1 MTTPRY
7 AWQPTTAAIA
17 ARLGIPERQVVRFDH
32 NTSPFPTDWAP
43 GLVIEPA
50 RTLNEYPGADY
61 RPIREA
67 AARYVEVAPENI
79 VPAAGIDELILLTA
93 QAFLEPGGSAATVIP
108 TYPLYRIAALQRR
121 AQVFEVPL
129 LAPAFDYAMDP
140 LLAAA
145 AEADLLWLCVPNNPT
160 GNRLS
165 DGDLAQLIFACPG
178 VVVLDAAYAE
188 IAGDRWSGWLERFDN
203 LLVCHTLSKGFGLA
217 GARVGFAAGDPR
229 LIDAL
234 DGVRP
239 PGSIS
244 TLSAGLAIAALDE
257 PARMRRQV
265 ERLLR
270 ERTRF
275 AGALGGLGITVL
287 PSEANFLLCHIGPQ
301 APGIADG
308 LMSEGLVPRSFPTRG
323 PLGEHLRF
331 TVRSPEEDDRLLDA
345 LWRYLT

>member
-1 MTTPRY
+1 M
-7 AWQPTTAAIA
+7 
-17 ARLGIPERQVVRFDH
+17 
-32 NTSPFPTDWAP
+32 
-43 GLVIEPA
+43 
-50 RTLNEYPGADY
+50 
-61 RPIREA
+61 
-67 AARYVEVAPENI
+67 
-79 VPAAGIDELILLTA
+79 
-93 QAFLEPGGSAATVIP
+93 
-108 TYPLYRIAALQRR
+108 QRR
-121 AQVFEVPL
+121 AQLFEVPL

-145 AEADLLWLCVPNNPT
+145 AEADLLWLCIPNNPT
-160 GNRLS
+160 GNRLT
-165 DGDLAQLIFACPG
+165 DGDLAQLVFACPG

-188 IAGDRWSGWLERFDN
+188 IAGDRWGGWLERFDN

-217 GARVGFAAGDPR
+217 GARIGFAAGDPR
-229 LIDAL
+229 LIDAF

-257 PARMRRQV
+257 PARMHRQV

-308 LMSEGLVPRSFPTRG
+308 LMSEGLVPRSFPTQG
-323 PLGEHLRF
+323 PLGEYLRF